1 MVRTIN
7 SVYMPMNSS
16 RMIARPTRGAKMIG
30 KGAFLLDGGL
40 GGQASYSSIDDYVAT
55 TGRAVRGG
63 GLGLG
68 FSPPPKH
75 LANKDVMNKKIE
87 SLMVKPKTKNIKFNL

>member
-1 MVRTIN
+1 ML
-7 SVYMPMNSS
+7 
-16 RMIARPTRGAKMIG
+16 ARQPRGASMLG

-40 GGQASYSSIDDYVAT
+40 GGQSSYSSIDDYVAT
-55 TGRAVRGG
+55 TGRAIRGNG
-63 GLGLG
+63 NGLA

-75 LANKDVMNKKIE
+75 LGMNKDSMNKKIE

>member
-16 RMIARPTRGAKMIG
+16 RMIARQTRGAKMLG
-30 KGAFLLDGGL
+30 KGAFLLDGGM
-40 GGQASYSSIDDYVAT
+40 GGQASYSSVDDYVAT

-63 GLGLG
+63 GLG

-75 LANKDVMNKKIE
+75 LGMNKDVMNKKIE